1 VSSRLPI
8 LVACLFVVSLAG
20 SVDADQRRSPL
31 HGALRSGPHNV
42 GFRIVTLSDPA
53 RPAGGKRDASGAAID
68 LAQRAR
74 RIDVHVWY
82 PSAPGSQAKMTVA
95 DYAVVHLPPD
105 GANAKRERLEGL
117 RRFLGQFGD
126 LTSDAWDRLLAMPL
140 EGVRDAPAAAGRY
153 PLVIGQLR
161 PFSTTVTAEY
171 LASHGFVVAMT
182 RGEGGPEP
190 VEAGPGLDVAVRDM
204 EFAIAELRKL
214 PVVDQASLAALG
226 FSGSGFS
233 QILLAMRHPDIE
245 AVCDLESAI
254 FDDRM
259 MWPLSRGWGY
269 DLTAM
274 RVPFL
279 HTYSVPLAKRENRIG
294 DFEKMRYS
302 TRHHYLVD
310 APQIHHWDFATE
322 GMAASVLTLRGE
334 ASARLQQ
341 AFETTNRYVLAFFNA
356 YVKRDASELAFL
368 RRDPAAN
375 GAPAG
380 LATIRELPATVPAP
394 TTDQLYTAIASD
406 GIAAALAQL
415 EDARTRDPE
424 AATFREAEL
433 NRLGYRLLRQ
443 QKHAE
448 AIAILRRNVA
458 LYPASSNALDSL
470 AEALE
475 TSGDKAAAVEVTRH
489 ALTVLARQDLTDQ
502 QRADMKGLLDARIK
516 RLTN

>member
-1 VSSRLPI
+1 MSNRLPI
-8 LVACLFVVSLAG
+8 LVACLFVVAVAG
-20 SVDADQRRSPL
+20 HAEADDERSPL
-31 HGALRSGPHNV
+31 HGALRGGGHGV
-42 GFRIVTLSDPA
+42 GFRIVTLSDPT
-53 RPAGGKRDASGAAID
+53 RPSSVKRDSSGRAID

-74 RIDVHVWY
+74 RIDVHIWY
-82 PSAPGSQAKMTVA
+82 PARPGSRPQMTAA
-95 DYAVVHLPPD
+95 DYAVVHLPPGD
-105 GANAKRERLEGL
+105 AQAGRERLAGL

-126 LTSDAWDRLLAMPL
+126 VTDEAWTRLLAMPL
-140 EGVRDAPAAAGRY
+140 EGVRDAPAEAGRF

-190 VEAGPGLDVAVRDM
+190 TEAGPGLDVAVRDM
-204 EFAIAELRKL
+204 EFAIPELRKL
-214 PVVDQASLAALG
+214 PVVDQVSLAALG
-226 FSGSGFS
+226 FSGAGFS
-233 QILLAMRHPDIE
+233 QILLAMRHPDVE

-269 DLTAM
+269 ELTAM

-294 DFEKMRYS
+294 DFERMRYS
-302 TRHHYLVD
+302 TRYRYLVD

-322 GMAASVLTLRGE
+322 GMAASVLKLRGE

-341 AFETTNRYVLAFFNA
+341 AFETTNRYVLAFFNG
-356 YVKRDASELAFL
+356 YVKRDAGELAFL
-368 RRDPAAN
+368 RRAPEAN

-394 TTDQLYTAIASD
+394 TTDQLYTTITSD
-406 GIAAALAQL
+406 GIPSALAALD
-415 EDARTRDPE
+415 DARARDPE
-424 AATFREAEL
+424 AATFREADI

-443 QKHAE
+443 QKYPE
-448 AIAILRRNVA
+448 AIAILRWNVA

-475 TSGDKAAAVEVTRH
+475 TWGDKATAVDTTKKALEV
-489 ALTVLARQDLTDQ
+489 LGRQELSEQ
-502 QRADMKGLLDARIK
+502 QRAEMKALLDARLK
-516 RLTN
+516 RLQ